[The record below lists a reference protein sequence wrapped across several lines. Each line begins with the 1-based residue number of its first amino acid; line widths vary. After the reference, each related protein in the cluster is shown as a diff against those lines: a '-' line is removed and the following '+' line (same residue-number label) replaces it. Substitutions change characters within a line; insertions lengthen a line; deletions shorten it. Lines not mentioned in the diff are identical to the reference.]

1 MSAIAQRKSRR
12 KHLGKGPD
20 AMAKVYFAVDVI
32 ICEDIGR

>member
-20 AMAKVYFAVDVI
+20 AMAKVYFAADVI
-32 ICEDIGR
+32 ICEYIGK

>member
-20 AMAKVYFAVDVI
+20 ARAKVYFAADVI
-32 ICEDIGR
+32 IRKYIGE